1 MDKRA
6 QFSDVAR
13 RLRRAA
19 QAADWSAVGAID
31 REIAHLLRWMQHTES
46 AAERLALEELRRAH
60 SEVRSCCEREANRLN
75 DVLQKMRTHRDGWM
89 AYAMSDAQDP
99 QFDEILR

>member
-6 QFSDVAR
+6 QLADVTR

-31 REIAHLLRWMQHTES
+31 REIAHLLRWMRNTGS
-46 AAERLALEELRRAH
+46 AAERVALEELRRAH
-60 SEVRSCCEREANRLN
+60 FEVHSCCEREANRLN
-75 DVLQKMRTHRDGWM
+75 EVLQRMRTHRDGWM

-99 QFDEILR
+99 LFDEIRR